1 MERQSRHFLCVLLA
15 GVTALSGCAPTQ
27 PFYFMEDGDL
37 SHYVDVATQI
47 EYPDVEE
54 PSLDEVT
61 SAQAPLT
68 VRNAEDY
75 EVWDLSLEE
84 ATRIT
89 LTNSQVMRQLGG
101 VVQEQAPETIS
112 RNLINS
118 VAVATTYDP
127 ALVESSTGTA
137 FGSQF
142 NGVGPEAALSA
153 FDAQLD
159 SSISWQKNDRPV
171 NVGGFAAA
179 FQSPAFT
186 QDAAN
191 FGLGVTKTAATGAQ
205 FAFRNNTTY
214 DANNNLI
221 LQGAPAFSQFGTNFE
236 AFVSQPLL
244 QGAGEQYNRIAGPFA
259 FEQFAQ
265 NGVNP
270 FDGVVLARI
279 RTDLTLADFEG
290 AARNLMRDV
299 EQAYWNLY
307 FTYRDLE
314 ARKIGRDSAL
324 QTWKQ
329 VAALAREGARGG
341 SADREAQSRAQYF
354 QFKAQVEQGLSSL
367 YAAENRLRYIMGL
380 SVSDGRLIRPADEP
394 TTALVAF
401 DWTAVH
407 AEALSR
413 RVEVRKQKW
422 EIKRRELELVAA
434 RNHLLPRLDA
444 FGTYRWLGAGDVL
457 WGDDR
462 GAGSAFAQDVGAFN
476 VLTEGNFQEWEMGL
490 RFSLP
495 IGFRQQLSTVRHHQL
510 LLARERAL
518 LQDLELEVSH
528 QLGDAFRDLDLN
540 YSLTETNFNR
550 RAAAQREVEAVESS
564 YKANRATLDLLLDA
578 QRRRSDAETA
588 YYRSLVDYNLAITDV
603 HFRKGSLLDYN
614 GVYLAEGPW
623 PGKAYFDAL
632 RRARQR
638 DASVYLDYGFTRP
651 GVMSRGPH
659 AQRMESVGVEGA
671 LPGGFEGVPTPA
683 DPGRFE
689 AAPSEVE
696 VLEPTPAGT
705 PYGAA
710 EVTPAEG
717 LFGPPGARPLVAGVA
732 TGYETASPNPLN
744 HEPRTAGAGVVPASA
759 MLLPQH
765 RGVVQAHAEVF
776 GTEHRGPRHAA
787 DWSAAATPVRAGG
800 ER

>member
-1 MERQSRHFLCVLLA
+1 MDRQFRDFSCVLLA
-15 GVTALSGCAPTQ
+15 AVTALTGCAPTQ

-68 VRNAEDY
+68 VRNSENY

-89 LTNSQVMRQLGG
+89 LTNSQVMRQLGA

-118 VAVATTYDP
+118 AAVATTYDP

-142 NGVGPEAALSA
+142 NGTGVEAALSA

-159 SSISWQKNDRPV
+159 SSVSWQKNDRPV
-171 NVGGFAAA
+171 NVGGFATGFQSRA
-179 FQSPAFT
+179 FQ

-191 FGLGVTKTAATGAQ
+191 FNMGVSKTSAVGTQ

-221 LQGAPAFSQFGTNFE
+221 VQGAPAFSQWGTNFE
-236 AFVSQPLL
+236 TFISQPLL
-244 QGAGEQYNRIAGPFA
+244 QGAGAQYNRIAGPFG
-259 FEQFAQ
+259 FEQFAA

-279 RTDLTLADFEG
+279 RTDQSLADFEG

-299 EQAYWNLY
+299 EQSYWTLY

-324 QTWKQ
+324 QTWKT
-329 VAALAREGARGG
+329 VAALARQGARGG
-341 SADREAQSRAQYF
+341 SADREAQARAQYF

-367 YAAENRLRYIMGL
+367 YSSENRLRYIMGL
-380 SVSDGRLIRPADEP
+380 AHTDGRLIRPADEP
-394 TTALVAF
+394 TTAQVAF
-401 DWTAVH
+401 DWTSVH
-407 AEALSR
+407 GEALGR

-422 EIKRRELELVAA
+422 EIKRRELELIAA

-444 FGTYRWLGAGDVL
+444 FGTYRWLGG
-457 WGDDR
+457 GDDLF
-462 GAGSAFAQDVGAFN
+462 GDDQGVDSPFSPGVGAFN
-476 VLTEGNFQEWEMGL
+476 VLTDGNFQEWEMGL

-528 QLGDAFRDLDLN
+528 QLGDSIRDLDLN

-550 RAAAQREVEAVESS
+550 REAAQREVEAVETS
-564 YKANRATLDLLLDA
+564 YKANRVTLDLLLDA

-623 PGKAYFDAL
+623 PGKAYFDAM

-638 DASVYLDYGFTRP
+638 DASVYLDYGYTRP
-651 GVMSRGPH
+651 NVISRGPH
-659 AQRMESVGVEGA
+659 VQEMGSVGMPGDMYEGEV
-671 LPGGFEGVPTPA
+671 FEGTPTPA
-683 DPGRFE
+683 M
-689 AAPSEVE
+689 APSEGE
-696 VLEPTPAGT
+696 ILQPMPMDDS
-705 PYGAA
+705 YGAA
-710 EVTPAEG
+710 APAG
-717 LFGPPGARPLVAGVA
+717 AAGQLFAAPGSESMIAGVA
-732 TGYETASPNPLN
+732 TGYESTTNNAFPQRELPPLANRVQLASAQ
-744 HEPRTAGAGVVPASA
+744 TAGGGSGVVRAYGDA
-759 MLLPQH
+759 GDTYE
-765 RGVVQAHAEVF
+765 RQADH
-776 GTEHRGPRHAA
+776 TA
-787 DWSAAATPVRAGG
+787 DRPAAAAAVGAGG
-800 ER
+800 QR

>member
-1 MERQSRHFLCVLLA
+1 MDRQTRQFFCVLLA
-15 GVTALSGCAPTQ
+15 GLSALTGCAPTQ

-61 SAQAPLT
+61 SAMAPLT
-68 VRNAEDY
+68 VRNADDY
-75 EVWDLSLEE
+75 EIWDLSLEE

-89 LTNSQVMRQLGG
+89 LTNSQVMRQLGA
-101 VVQEQAPETIS
+101 VVQDLAPETIS

-118 VAVATTYDP
+118 AAVATTYDP

-142 NGVGPEAALSA
+142 NGTGVEAALSA

-159 SSISWQKNDRPV
+159 SSVSWQKNNRPQ
-171 NVGGFAAA
+171 NLGGFLTS
-179 FQSPAFT
+179 FQSPVFQ

-191 FGLGVTKTAATGAQ
+191 FNIGVSKTNAVGGQ
-205 FAFRNNTTY
+205 VAFRNNTTY
-214 DANNNLI
+214 DANTNLI
-221 LQGAPAFSQFGTNFE
+221 RQGAPAFSQWGTNFE
-236 AFVSQPLL
+236 AFISQPLL
-244 QGAGEQYNRIAGPFA
+244 QGAGAQYNRIAGPFG

-279 RTDLTLADFEG
+279 RTDQTLADFEG

-324 QTWKQ
+324 QTWKT
-329 VAALAREGARGG
+329 VAALARQGARGG
-341 SADREAQSRAQYF
+341 SADREAQARAQYF

-367 YAAENRLRYIMGL
+367 YSGENRLRYIMGL
-380 SVSDGRLIRPADEP
+380 SHTDGRLIRPSDEP
-394 TTALVAF
+394 TTAQVAF
-401 DWTAVH
+401 DWSAVH
-407 AEALSR
+407 TEALGR

-422 EIKRRELELVAA
+422 EIKRRELELIAA

-444 FGTYRWLGAGDVL
+444 FGTYRWLGAGNDL
-457 WGDDR
+457 WGDDIPG
-462 GAGSAFAQDVGAFN
+462 GATSGPFSPGVGAFN
-476 VLTEGNFQEWEMGL
+476 VLTDGDYQEWEMGL

-528 QLGDAFRDLDLN
+528 QLGDAVRDLDLN

-550 RAAAQREVEAVESS
+550 RAAAQREVEAVETS
-564 YKANRATLDLLLDA
+564 YKANRVTLDLLLDA

-603 HFRKGSLLDYN
+603 HYRKGSLLDYN

-623 PGKAYFDAL
+623 PGKAYFDAM

-651 GVMSRGPH
+651 NVMSRGPH
-659 AQRMESVGVEGA
+659 AQRMDSANGVYGD
-671 LPGGFEGVPTPA
+671 GVYEGVPAPA
-683 DPGRFE
+683 MAPMEGEMLEPVPAEPGDSLGA
-689 AAPSEVE
+689 AAPS
-696 VLEPTPAGT
+696 AGT
-705 PYGAA
+705 QLFAA
-710 EVTPAEG
+710 
-717 LFGPPGARPLVAGVA
+717 PGDETLVAGMA
-732 TGYETASPNPLN
+732 TGYETTPTQDYQPQPIASPRSNILM
-744 HEPRTAGAGVVPASA
+744 ASA
-759 MLLPQH
+759 QSGGRH
-765 RGVVQAHAEVF
+765 SGVVQAYGEVADTHEHQADYTVDRPAAE
-776 GTEHRGPRHAA
+776 AA
-787 DWSAAATPVRAGG
+787 VGSGG